1 MRFIEKMHKQLY
13 MSKKNCNFAAFYVLL
28 LILSIMKKRN
38 IIWGMLAM
46 VLIAVTSCSKEEPT
60 FQEADLLGLWQ
71 KTGTEEF
78 VRFTNEKDNTGEYKY
93 GCEWNEGEDVF
104 EEYLT
109 KYGNGW
115 FKYKLVKSDLTE
127 IHLMDNGGAYIPKV
141 YTVLTLTEDALKYK
155 DEQGTTTT
163 YEKVVTK

>member
-1 MRFIEKMHKQLY
+1 
-13 MSKKNCNFAAFYVLL
+13 
-28 LILSIMKKRN
+28 MKKRN

-71 KTGTEEF
+71 KTGADEY
-78 VRFTNEKDNTGEYKY
+78 VRFTDEKDKTGEYKY
-93 GCEWNEGEDVF
+93 GCEWNEEDDVF
-104 EEYLT
+104 ENDLT

-127 IHLMDNGGAYIPKV
+127 IHLMDNGGADIPKV
-141 YTVLTLTEDALKYK
+141 YTILTLTEDILKYK
-155 DEQGTTTT
+155 DDLGAITT
-163 YEKVVTK
+163 YEKVVEK